1 MIFLVES
8 VEEEEEE
15 VEMEEEDDEE
25 SEESDGED
33 VFVPKE
39 FVELRTDDVE
49 KSYCIEEEVGRYS
62 SCITLAANVIVTH
75 FTCRRISMLA
85 FPLSLL

>member
-1 MIFLVES
+1 MFLVES

-15 VEMEEEDDEE
+15 VEIEEEDEEE
-25 SEESDGED
+25 SEESEDED

-62 SCITLAANVIVTH
+62 SSNTLAANVIVTQ
-75 FTCRRISMLA
+75 FTRFRISMWA